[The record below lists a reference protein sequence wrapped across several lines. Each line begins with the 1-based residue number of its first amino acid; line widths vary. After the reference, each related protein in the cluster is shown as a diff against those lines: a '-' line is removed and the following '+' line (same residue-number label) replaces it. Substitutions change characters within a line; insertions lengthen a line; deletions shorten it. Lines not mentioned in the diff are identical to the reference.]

1 MLNDSGI
8 EIDQE
13 FISTFLQESS
23 EVLANLKLFVNSF
36 TTLEDKHV
44 FEQYGQQV
52 DRIMGAAFTLS
63 LSEIGELAKMGKE
76 LGYKA
81 SQVDDIN
88 KLLAVQSI
96 LSQLNK
102 ALETIFM
109 HIKKKKRPD
118 YTDYDLLLHK
128 LKSASEKLGDY
139 RTSVEL

>member
-8 EIDQE
+8 NIDQD
-13 FISTFLQESS
+13 FMDTFLTDAF
-23 EVLANLKLFVNSF
+23 EVLANLKQFMSSFNS
-36 TTLEDKHV
+36 LEDRSL

-63 LSEIGELAKMGKE
+63 LSEIGELTKMGKE

-88 KLLAVQSI
+88 KLISVQSI

-102 ALETIFM
+102 ALETILM
-109 HIKKKKRPD
+109 HFKKNRRPD
-118 YTDYDLLLHK
+118 YTDHKLLLTK
-128 LKSASEKLGDY
+128 LKSASENLGDY
-139 RTSVEL
+139 RTSVGI